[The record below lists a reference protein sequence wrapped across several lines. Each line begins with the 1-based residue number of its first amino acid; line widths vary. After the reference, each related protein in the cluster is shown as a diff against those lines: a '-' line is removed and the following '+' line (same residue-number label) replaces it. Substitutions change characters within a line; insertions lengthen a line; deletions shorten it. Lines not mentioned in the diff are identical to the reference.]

1 MIDGDYG
8 FIGNKID
15 NSSYSAINSGVK
27 NRIFRA
33 GDSSFINNVECSII
47 IDGDGDTIRTGADY
61 SFAFGNRV
69 RVTQDHVAAF
79 FTDSVGWKRGKLSI
93 NDPNPHSNLQCNG
106 SFALPIVETDT
117 TYYVGENDYA
127 VVVTDQDSPTT
138 YVFLP
143 PSVGIKGRIYVIKNY
158 SGDRISII
166 PDTSVGDCI
175 DEYCIVKYLDDGQS
189 IMLQSNG
196 SNKWYIIAHRN

>member
-1 MIDGDYG
+1 ML
-8 FIGNKID
+8 
-15 NSSYSAINSGVK
+15 A
-27 NRIFRA
+27 
-33 GDSSFINNVECSII
+33 ECSII

-117 TYYVGENDYA
+117 TYYVGENDYT

-143 PSVGIKGRIYVIKNY
+143 PSVGIKGRIYVIKNFSNGNITVKSP
-158 SGDRISII
+158 SGSYIEDISGTTGFI
-166 PDTSVGDCI
+166 VGSG
-175 DEYCIVKYLDDGQS
+175 KS
-189 IMLQSNG
+189 IMVQSNG
-196 SNKWYIIAHRN
+196 SNRWYIIAHRG